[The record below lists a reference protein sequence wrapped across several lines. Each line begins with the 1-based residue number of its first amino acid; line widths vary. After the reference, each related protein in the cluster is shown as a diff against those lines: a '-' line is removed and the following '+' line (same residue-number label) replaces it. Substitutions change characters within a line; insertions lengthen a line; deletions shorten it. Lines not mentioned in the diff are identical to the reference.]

1 VQLIATKETRHYV
14 EGVDLGTFYR
24 SIIAPVRYIS
34 DMGGKSWRSYG
45 ALACMDVVGGD
56 SRKFTRWLSM
66 PEFMHVG
73 SLIIDDIEDR
83 STLRRGVPSAHMK
96 FGEPIAI
103 NAGTA
108 AFFQGQQMLLVPG
121 LSAERLNEIYNYYF
135 AALRAGHAGQGLDI
149 SGLDYL
155 MDGQNN
161 VIDNGDAALAE
172 SRIIAIHRLKTAV
185 PAASL
190 ARMGA
195 VVGGGTPAQVE
206 AVGLYYESVGIAFQI
221 MDDVLNL
228 RGIYSGKA
236 DKTAGLQLK
245 NLGEDITAGKVTIPV
260 VKAIGLLP
268 RAEMRKLWEVIK
280 SKPADRSTIDACI
293 ATLESCG
300 AIDACVEQAERLID
314 DSFAELDK
322 HVPDSFSKL
331 MLRAFGH
338 FVISQ

>member
-1 VQLIATKETRHYV
+1 
-14 EGVDLGTFYR
+14 
-24 SIIAPVRYIS
+24 
-34 DMGGKSWRSYG
+34 M
-45 ALACMDVVGGD
+45 
-56 SRKFTRWLSM
+56 
-66 PEFMHVG
+66 
-73 SLIIDDIEDR
+73 
-83 STLRRGVPSAHMK
+83 
-96 FGEPIAI
+96 
-103 NAGTA
+103 TA
-108 AFFQGQQMLLVPG
+108 
-121 LSAERLNEIYNYYF
+121 EKLNQIYDFYF

-161 VIDNGDAALAE
+161 VIDSGDAALAE